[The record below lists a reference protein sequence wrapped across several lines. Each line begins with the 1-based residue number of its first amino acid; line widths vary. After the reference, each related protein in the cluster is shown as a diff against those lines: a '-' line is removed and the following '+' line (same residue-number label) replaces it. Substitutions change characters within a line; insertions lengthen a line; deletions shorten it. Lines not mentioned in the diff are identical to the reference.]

1 MHSIIFTSADHCYA
15 NALLG
20 ELVRRGVFDGHTV
33 LVLEQHGLIPG
44 KTKLEGLI
52 KYLRVSGVS
61 YVGWQIAKQLLF
73 QLVRDVSG
81 FFNQKTSPFFPYWR
95 LAGAGGITR
104 ESCPRLSTPEAIARV
119 RAFAPDLILSLYSKD
134 IIPKSIFSLPKKGCV
149 NLHPAPLPYY
159 KGISPTFWILARGGK
174 TAGVSLHY
182 VDNGIDTGTII
193 AQTLF
198 PVGGMK
204 DEHALYMK
212 ATLLGARLVEKFLR
226 GISRGRPGQ
235 KSRKSQSKKGSY
247 FRLPTR
253 EAVGDFFARGCRFF
267 TIQDFIRP

>member
-20 ELVRRGVFDGHTV
+20 GLVRRGVFDGHTV

-52 KYLRVSGVS
+52 KYLRVSGIS

-73 QLVRDVSG
+73 QLVRAVSS
-81 FFNQKTSPFFPYWR
+81 FFNERASPFFPYWR

-134 IIPKSIFSLPKKGCV
+134 IIPERIFSLPKKGCV

-159 KGISPTFWILARGGK
+159 KGISPTFWILARGDK
-174 TAGVSLHY
+174 TAGVSLHH
-182 VDNGIDTGTII
+182 VDAGIDTGKII

-198 PVGGMK
+198 PVASMK

-212 ATLLGARLVEKFLR
+212 ATMLGASLVEEFMK
-226 GISRGRPGQ
+226 GISRGGRSRMKQ
-235 KSRKSQSKKGSY
+235 KAQRQEGSY

-253 EAVGDFFARGCRFF
+253 DAVGDFFACGCRFF